1 MSRCS
6 FEQLSIKGW
15 GVSSR
20 SDLPLAW
27 VMGHI
32 SWDCDWIRRDLPMLP
47 PGAGQGLSIPSKVW
61 HSIRE
66 TKSMFCFSS
75 LEVKPL
81 TVEETTKAMLNNIS
95 K

>member
-1 MSRCS
+1 MSRYS

-15 GVSSR
+15 GAGSR

-27 VMGHI
+27 VMGHK
-32 SWDCDWIRRDLPMLP
+32 SWDCDWIRRDLPMLQ
-47 PGAGQGLSIPSKVW
+47 PGAGQGLSIPSKVR
-61 HSIRE
+61 HSIKD

-75 LEVKPL
+75 LEVKTP
-81 TVEETTKAMLNNIS
+81 TVEEATKAMFTEIS